1 MIVKG
6 DKNNI
11 HKSNNNDNDDNNNND
26 SNNNNNN
33 GGNGNEIAI
42 ITYFLNGRVK
52 VN

>member
-11 HKSNNNDNDDNNNND
+11 HKSNNNDNDDNNNN
-26 SNNNNNN
+26 

-42 ITYFLNGRVK
+42 ITYFP
-52 VN
+52 

>member
-1 MIVKG
+1 MVSKWIMIVKG

-42 ITYFLNGRVK
+42 ITYFP
-52 VN
+52 